1 VVGISRSAYRYTR
14 DEDNDGELRKAIR
27 NLANRNKREGYRM
40 ITARLRSAGWTVNRK
55 KVHRICKEEGLSLSK
70 KRPKRRQYGP
80 KGEIQKKPE
89 YPNHVWSYDFVEDR
103 TSSNDRIRLLC
114 VIDEYTRQAL
124 RVLVAPRLG
133 STEVLVALRELAVER
148 GRPAFVRS
156 DNGPEFV
163 AGEVKK
169 WLQSEG
175 SETIYIEPGSPW
187 ENGFIESFNGT
198 LRNECLNMNIF
209 NSGKEARML
218 VEEWV
223 YEYNEYRPHSSLGY
237 ISPNEFARR
246 YSG

>member
-1 VVGISRSAYRYTR
+1 VAGISRSGFRYVR
-14 DEDNDGELRKAIR
+14 KADDDGDLREAIR
-27 NLANRNKREGYRM
+27 NLANSNKREGYRM
-40 ITARLRSAGWTVNRK
+40 IAARLKNDGWLINRK
-55 KVHRICKEEGLSLSK
+55 KVHRICKEEGLSLAR

-133 STEVLVALRELAVER
+133 SGEVLDTLSDLVAER
-148 GRPAFVRS
+148 GRPSFVRS

-163 AGEVKK
+163 ASEVKR
-169 WLQSEG
+169 WIQNMG
-175 SETIYIEPGSPW
+175 SEMIYIEPGSPW
-187 ENGFIESFNGT
+187 QNGYMESFNGT

-209 NSGKEARML
+209 HSGKEARKL
-218 VEEWV
+218 VDEWI

-246 YSG
+246 YEG